1 MSPFLCMQGYMHGLL
16 VNRIMAIPLLY
27 FCYHFGQIYLYE
39 WLAFVAIDPFLAIA
53 IYILHRQRVK
63 EVTKQQ

>member
-1 MSPFLCMQGYMHGLL
+1 MYGLL

-27 FCYHFGQIYLYE
+27 FCYHFGRIYLYE
-39 WLAFVAIDPFLAIA
+39 WLAFVAIDPSLAIV
-53 IYILHRQRVK
+53 IYILHRRRVK